1 MAQIHAIFC
10 PIFLF
15 LLTFASPTQAEMAS
29 RNSKDSVLWY
39 VMRDLKRPNS
49 KTLAYQ
55 YLSEKGFEVFTPM
68 KQRITICAGKKTIKQ
83 VPFIHDLLFVHTS
96 QNALDPIVSV
106 TPTLQYRWLRDVYRE
121 PMTVPDNDME
131 RFIKAVRSSDEP
143 QYFMPDEITP
153 KMYGQKVRIIAG
165 PLAGYEGFFTRVRG
179 SRHKKLLVELPNFF
193 AVGVE
198 VDAET
203 IQFLRTEEKK

>member
-1 MAQIHAIFC
+1 MSHIVIF
-10 PIFLF
+10 
-15 LLTFASPTQAEMAS
+15 LTFASPIKAEMAS

-49 KTLAYQ
+49 KTLGYQ
-55 YLSEKGFEVFTPM
+55 FLSENGFEVFTPM
-68 KQRITICAGKKTIKQ
+68 KQRITVCAGKRVIKQ
-83 VPFIHDLLFVHTS
+83 VPFIHDLLFVHAS
-96 QNALDPIVSV
+96 QNALDPIVNV
-106 TPTLQYRWLRDVYRE
+106 TPTLQYRWLREVYRE

-153 KMYGQKVRIIAG
+153 KMYGRKVRIIAG

-179 SRHKKLLVELPNFF
+179 SRNKKLLVELPNFF

-198 VDAET
+198 VDAEAV
-203 IQFLRTEEKK
+203 QFIKPNGKKS